1 MTEIK
6 RTITAVLAALTIS
19 AGVCAQ
25 TSAPAPSPDL
35 LKDKSSYSKTELF
48 DSWLCFQTAR
58 QTKPQLKATRPPD
71 SYKPEELLPI
81 AVCYMGMGNMQKAK
95 SLFETFLAARR
106 TTCVPSALS
115 ELCLCSQKILRRLK
129 NTTTKL

>member
-48 DSWLCFQTAR
+48 DSPVVFSNREANEAAI
-58 QTKPQLKATRPPD
+58 KNYEASPD
-71 SYKPEELLPI
+71 SYKPEELMPV
-81 AVCYMGMGNMQKAK
+81 AVCYMGGGKHAK
-95 SLFETFLAARR
+95 SK
-106 TTCVPSALS
+106 VVV
-115 ELCLCSQKILRRLK
+115 
-129 NTTTKL
+129 